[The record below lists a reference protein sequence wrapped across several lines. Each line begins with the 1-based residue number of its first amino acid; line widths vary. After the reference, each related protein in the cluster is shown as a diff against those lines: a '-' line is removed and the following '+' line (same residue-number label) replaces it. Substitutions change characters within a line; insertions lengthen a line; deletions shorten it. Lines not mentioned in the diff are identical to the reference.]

1 MHGLDS
7 ESPDVEMQGSFYA
20 MDIIEP
26 NRLKI
31 EINVDAM
38 LEYWCFISLI
48 FHTSTNIN
56 KQKSLPN
63 LKIIKIRA

>member
-38 LEYWCFISLI
+38 LEY
-48 FHTSTNIN
+48 
-56 KQKSLPN
+56 
-63 LKIIKIRA
+63 